1 VSGLLST
8 RTARRRALTYAALV
22 VLSLLLMAFSRT
34 PLALETQRGIGFVL
48 RPFQGALD
56 TVAREII
63 SVADA
68 VREID
73 RLRLE
78 NRALRDDNERL
89 TNENRTATELRREN
103 ELLTGLLQVRS
114 GLDYTT
120 VGALVI
126 ARESSEFQRVV
137 TLDKG
142 TDSGIAVGNVVIADG
157 GALAGRVIEAGSNFA
172 RVQLLTDTAST
183 VIGQLSSTAATG
195 EVIGQLQGVL
205 IMSKVDAAVR
215 IQLGEEVV
223 TAGLELKAGVRSP
236 YPKGLVIGQVIDFTR
251 DANEVVQSAF
261 LQPAANVERL
271 EFVLVIVDYQGGLPS
286 PEGPAVCA
294 PTASG
299 TLPDT
304 EQPCVTVPPVAP
316 TPRPSAGRTPAPS
329 AR

>member
-1 VSGLLST
+1 MSGLLSS
-8 RTARRRALTYAALV
+8 RTARRRAFIYAALLA
-22 VLSLLLMAFSRT
+22 LSLVLMAFSRT
-34 PLALETQRGIGFVL
+34 PIALETQRGIGFVL

-56 TVAREII
+56 AVAREAI

-89 TNENRTATELRREN
+89 ANENRTATELRREN

-120 VGALVI
+120 VGAVVI
-126 ARESSEFQRVV
+126 ARESSEFRRIV

-142 TDSGIAVGNVVIADG
+142 TGSGIAVGNVVIADG

-183 VIGQLSSTAATG
+183 VIGQLSSSAATG

-205 IMSKVDAAVR
+205 IMSKVDAGVLV
-215 IQLGEEVV
+215 QVGEEVV
-223 TAGLELKAGVRSP
+223 TAGIELEGGIRSP
-236 YPKGLVIGQVIDFTR
+236 YPKGLVIGQVVDVRR
-251 DANEVVQSAF
+251 DPNEVVQTAF
-261 LQPAANVERL
+261 LQPAANLERL
-271 EFVLVIVDYQGGLPS
+271 EVVLVITDYQGGLP
-286 PEGPAVCA
+286 PPDQQ
-294 PTASG
+294 PTECTPTTGG
-299 TLPDT
+299 TLPEG
-304 EQPCVTVPPVAP
+304 EQPCF
-316 TPRPSAGRTPAPS
+316 TPSPR
-329 AR
+329 

>member
-1 VSGLLST
+1 MSGLLSS
-8 RTARRRALTYAALV
+8 RTARRRALIYAALLA
-22 VLSLLLMAFSRT
+22 LSLVLMAFSRT

-56 TVAREII
+56 AVAREAI

-73 RLRLE
+73 RLRLD

-89 TNENRTATELRREN
+89 AIENRAATEFRREN

-120 VGALVI
+120 VGAVVI
-126 ARESSEFQRVV
+126 ARESSDFRRIV

-142 TDSGIAVGNVVIADG
+142 TGSGIAVGNVVIADG
-157 GALAGRVIEAGSNFA
+157 GALAGRVIEVGSNFA

-205 IMSKVDAAVR
+205 IMRKVDAAIR

-236 YPKGLVIGQVIDFTR
+236 YPKGLVIGQVIDFAR

-261 LQPAANVERL
+261 LQPAANIERL

-286 PEGPAVCA
+286 LDQPAVCA
-294 PTASG
+294 PTAGG
-299 TLPDT
+299 TLPDA
-304 EQPCVTVPPVAP
+304 EQPCYTVPPVSP
-316 TPRPSAGRTPAPS
+316 TPRASQPRTPAPS
-329 AR
+329 TR

>member
-1 VSGLLST
+1 MSGLLAT
-8 RTARRRALTYAALV
+8 RAARRRAVIYAALLA
-22 VLSLLLMAFSRT
+22 LSLLLMAFSRA
-34 PLALETQRGIGFVL
+34 PLALEVQHGIGFVL

-56 TVAREII
+56 AAARQVI

-68 VREID
+68 IREID

-78 NRALRDDNERL
+78 HRALRDENERL
-89 TNENRTATELRREN
+89 ANENRTATELRREN

-126 ARESSEFQRVV
+126 ARESSEFRRVV

-157 GALAGRVIEAGSNFA
+157 GALAGRVIETGPTFA

-195 EVIGQLQGVL
+195 EVTGRLQGVL

-223 TAGLELKAGVRSP
+223 TAGLELKTGIRSP
-236 YPKGLVIGQVIDFTR
+236 YPKGLAIGQVIDFTR

-261 LQPAANVERL
+261 IQPAANLDRL
-271 EFVLVIVDYQGGLPS
+271 EYALVIIDYQGGLPS
-286 PEGPAVCA
+286 AEQPSVCA

-299 TLPDT
+299 TLPDA
-304 EQPCVTVPPVAP
+304 EQPCVTVPPASP
-316 TPRPSAGRTPAPS
+316 TPRPAASRTPAPT